1 MATWSGAAGSESVF
15 GGTGRLLSALLF
27 PPFST
32 LSVPLPRFNFL
43 RLRSP
48 PTALAL
54 LSVASRKKSASSISR
69 YSSSSAGD
77 PLPLLQS
84 DLLDLLFRI
93 IASYGNP
100 YWPTIK
106 DSATLFEAA
115 DASWLSTRGAAGG
128 RDDSPPPQ
136 HPIVLSYAEF
146 DPFPAA
152 SPLLDFMLAGSSPC
166 SRAQEA

>member
-1 MATWSGAAGSESVF
+1 MEELVDSLPCYFLPSPPSPCRFHALIFCVF
-15 GGTGRLLSALLF
+15 A
-27 PPFST
+27 
-32 LSVPLPRFNFL
+32 PLPPL
-43 RLRSP
+43 WLCSP
-48 PTALAL
+48 W
-54 LSVASRKKSASSISR
+54 RRGKKSSSSISR

-136 HPIVLSYAEF
+136 HPIALSYAEF